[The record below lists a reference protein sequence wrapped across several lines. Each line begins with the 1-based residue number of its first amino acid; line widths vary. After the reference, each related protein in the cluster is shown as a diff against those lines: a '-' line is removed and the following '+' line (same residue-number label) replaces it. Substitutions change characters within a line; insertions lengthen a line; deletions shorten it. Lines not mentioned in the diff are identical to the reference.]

1 MFAGGAFHE
10 ERFFPRQLVGRGGRG
25 DTCLAAYVSKRLAS
39 PAAEA
44 TTWAA
49 AVTSLKMEDEGPF
62 RRSIDGVE
70 ELIRRQY
77 G

>member
-1 MFAGGAFHE
+1 MPAA
-10 ERFFPRQLVGRGGRG
+10 RFFPRQPVGRSGRG
-25 DTCLAAYVSKRLAS
+25 DTCLAICVSKRLAS

-49 AVTSLKMEDEGPF
+49 AVTNLKTEDEGPF
-62 RRSIDGVE
+62 RRSVDGVE